1 LIYHDETDQLE
12 NEEEIYDYVSES
24 VTPEADI
31 PAIFKTTLHV
41 SIKSNSLE
49 VIKLL
54 LKYGIDPNYPSTNL
68 IHVASKGSNFIDW
81 KKINVRHSYISHR
94 LEVDFQLF

>member
-1 LIYHDETDQLE
+1 
-12 NEEEIYDYVSES
+12 

-81 KKINVRHSYISHR
+81 KVGLFRKLFNSPSWPSLLLGR
-94 LEVDFQLF
+94 LLLAGSDIDLS

>member
-1 LIYHDETDQLE
+1 MIIMKIYFKAMRNIRMADVNFLTFLDIFDHDRR
-12 NEEEIYDYVSES
+12 ES

-54 LKYGIDPNYPSTNL
+54 LKYGIDPNYPSTN
-68 IHVASKGSNFIDW
+68 VSQGFF
-81 KKINVRHSYISHR
+81 V
-94 LEVDFQLF
+94 F